1 MLNTRPVHF
10 GLIGTGAIARS
21 HAAAL
26 ATTSGASLAAV
37 ADIDPVAARAFGID
51 NGCAWFGSLAELL
64 AHTQVEALIVCTP
77 PDTHCA
83 IAVEAAASGVHV
95 LCEKPLALD
104 ADQAWTMLDAAAR
117 AGVLLTMA
125 TKFRYVSDI
134 MKARNMIQLGVLG
147 DVLSVTNEFK
157 APVDMSRRW
166 NATRARSG
174 GGVLIDNGTHSVDIV
189 RYLLGPIA
197 RVRASEGART
207 KGLDVEETVQ
217 MSVVS
222 SAGVPAT
229 IELSWS
235 EASSSP
241 YYLQVVGTRGRIAI
255 GWKES
260 VYQLRADP
268 MSKPFGAGYDKI
280 AAFSAQL
287 RNIVDVLCGQDTVE
301 VGHADALASVAAVS
315 AAYASLET
323 DRWVAVGDDVSRSRA
338 TRETTLA
345 VVS

>member
-1 MLNTRPVHF
+1 MLNTRPIHF

-21 HAAAL
+21 HAAAV
-26 ATTSGASLAAV
+26 ATTNGAMLTAV
-37 ADIDPVAARAFGID
+37 ADIDPTAARAFGID
-51 NGCAWFGSLAELL
+51 NGCAWFGSLEELL

-83 IAVEAAASGVHV
+83 IAVEAAQAGVHV

-104 ADQAWTMLDAAAR
+104 AEQARTMLDAAAR

-157 APVDMSRRW
+157 AAVDMRGRW
-166 NATRARSG
+166 NADRLRSG
-174 GGVLIDNGTHSVDIV
+174 GGVLMDNGTHSVDIV

-197 RVRASEGART
+197 RVSAIEGTRAQ
-207 KGLDVEETVQ
+207 GLGVEETVR
-217 MSVVS
+217 MSVVNTT
-222 SAGVPAT
+222 AVPAT

-235 EASSSP
+235 EASTSP

-260 VYQLRADP
+260 VYQLGADP
-268 MSKPFGAGYDKI
+268 MFKPFGAGYDKI
-280 AAFSAQL
+280 AAFSGQL

-301 VGHADALASVAAVS
+301 VGHADALASVATVS
-315 AAYASLET
+315 AGYASLGT
-323 DRWVAVGDDVSRSRA
+323 DRWVAVDHDLAHVRGTGEA
-338 TRETTLA
+338 ALA